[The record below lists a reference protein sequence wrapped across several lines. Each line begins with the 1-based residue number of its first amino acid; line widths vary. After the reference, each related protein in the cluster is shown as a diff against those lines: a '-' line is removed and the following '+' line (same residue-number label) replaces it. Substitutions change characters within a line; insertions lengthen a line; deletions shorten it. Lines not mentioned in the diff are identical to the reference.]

1 MVERFSDKEEVEGS
15 IPSVP
20 TMAEYITSEGLE
32 KLKKKLNY
40 LKTVKM
46 KEVTELIKH
55 TASFGDLKENAAY
68 TDAKER
74 QAFLQGKILELQDRI
89 NGAKVVENRQTGKV
103 QVGSKVL
110 ISLDGEEEKIEIVG
124 PGEVDSLKG
133 KISYE
138 SPLGKVVLDKSIGN
152 KMEVKIGDN
161 NIKCKILKI
170 E

>member
-1 MVERFSDKEEVEGS
+1 
-15 IPSVP
+15 
-20 TMAEYITSEGLE
+20 MAQYITFEGLE

-40 LKTVKM
+40 LKTVKI
-46 KEVTELIKH
+46 KEIADLIKH

-89 NGAKVVENRQTGKV
+89 NSAKVVENKQTGKV

-110 ISLDGEEEKIEIVG
+110 ISLDEKEEKIEIVG
-124 PGEVDSLKG
+124 PDEIDPLNG

-138 SPLGKVVLDKSIGN
+138 SPLGKAIFDKSVGD
-152 KMEVKIGDN
+152 KMEKKIGDN
-161 NIKCKILKI
+161 IIKCKILKI

>member
-1 MVERFSDKEEVEGS
+1 
-15 IPSVP
+15 
-20 TMAEYITSEGLE
+20 MAQYITFEGLE

-40 LKTVKM
+40 LKTVKT
-46 KEVTELIKH
+46 KEIADLIKH

-89 NGAKVVENRQTGKV
+89 NSAEIVENRQTGKV

-110 ISLDGEEEKIEIVG
+110 ISLNEKEEKIEIVG

-138 SPLGKVVLDKSIGN
+138 SPLGKAILDKSVGN
-152 KMEVKIGDN
+152 KMEVRIGDN

>member
-1 MVERFSDKEEVEGS
+1 M
-15 IPSVP
+15 PSGNSSSPRTP
-20 TMAEYITSEGLE
+20 TMAQYITSEGLE

-40 LKTVKM
+40 LKTVKT
-46 KEVTELIKH
+46 KEIADLIKD

-74 QAFLQGKILELQDRI
+74 QAFLQGKILELQSRI
-89 NGAKVVENRQTGKV
+89 NSARIVENKQTGKV

-110 ISLDGEEEKIEIVG
+110 ISLDEKEEKIEIVG
-124 PGEVDSLKG
+124 PGEVDSLNG

-138 SPLGKVVLDKSIGN
+138 SPLGKAILDKSVGDE
-152 KMEVKIGDN
+152 MELKIGD